1 MNIIRPNPK
10 ILRWARETSGYSLKE
25 VVEQLKKR
33 SKKVTDKTV
42 IDFEKGKTF
51 PTYSQMETLAY
62 KIYKRPLAVF
72 FFPEPPDESNIK
84 NSFRTLPKPIEKLGP
99 KMRFLIRKARVMQL
113 NLMELYEAD
122 ISEETIFKDIKF
134 TANSSIKNLSKK
146 VRNYLNIDL
155 AEQKKWRS
163 PEKAL
168 RQWRK
173 AVESSGVFVFKDSFK
188 ESDFSGF
195 CLYDSCFPVI
205 YVNSKQTPA
214 RQIFTIFHELAHIL
228 FRTSG
233 LDPIDEQYFRSLRDS
248 NKKIEQMCNEFAGA
262 FLIPEESLFL
272 KNYDVDNNTELS
284 VIYSYAK
291 EYSVSPE
298 VFLRRIFKKNI
309 IGRSVYNNLVQKV
322 QKEYKEFSQERK
334 PRPVS
339 PFTVKESHLGKKYIS
354 LVYSKYYKNQISLK
368 QLADYFDVK
377 PDFALSMEPESR
389 FIKKKK
395 NQISE
400 TM

>member
-1 MNIIRPNPK
+1 MSIVHSNPVVLK
-10 ILRWARETSGYSLKE
+10 WAREQSGFNLEEVAKKLK
-25 VVEQLKKR
+25 R
-33 SKKVTDKTV
+33 KTV
-42 IDFEKGKTF
+42 TAQTITEWESGRAF
-51 PTYSQMETLAY
+51 PSYSQLEDLAY
-62 KIYKRPLAVF
+62 KIYKRPLALF
-72 FFPEPPDESNIK
+72 FFPEPPDESDIK
-84 NSFRTLPKPIEKLGP
+84 NSFRTLPKRIEKLSP
-99 KMRFLIRKARVMQL
+99 RMRFLIRKARVMQH
-113 NLMELYEAD
+113 NLMELYED
-122 ISEETIFKDIKF
+122 NLSEETIFKDIKF
-134 TANSSIKNLSKK
+134 TASSSIKNLSKK
-146 VRNYLNIDL
+146 VRNYLKIDL
-155 AEQKKWRS
+155 EEQKKWRS

-168 RQWRK
+168 RQWRE
-173 AVESSGVFVFKDSFK
+173 AVESSGVFIFKDSFK

-195 CLYDSCFPVI
+195 CLYDSCFPII

-272 KNYDVDNNTELS
+272 KNYDMDNNTEVS

-298 VFLRRIFKKNI
+298 VFLRRIFKKKI
-309 IGRSVYNNLVQKV
+309 INRFVYNNLIQKV

-395 NQISE
+395 HKNK
-400 TM
+400 TVK